1 MLRTAL
7 LRAAGSFTLALA
19 TASGGTS
26 AHAQRPAAAATF
38 DHSAFDRLLRAHVAN
53 GLVDYDAFARDT
65 AFDGYLHRLA
75 AFDPAGLP
83 RNEQVAFWINA
94 YNAYTIRLII
104 QHHERTSIRNI
115 DKTLGFVKAD
125 GPWKER
131 LAVVGGV
138 AYGLDDLE
146 QGILRPRYH
155 EPRIHVALVCA
166 AMGCPPLRN
175 EAYTGVR
182 LDEQLDDQARTFL
195 LHSPTK
201 NRVDVATR
209 TVFLS
214 PIFVEFRDYIRDF
227 GGTEASVGRFVAGY
241 YPPGPA
247 RDLLL
252 SGDFRVERT
261 EYDWTL
267 NSRANALRSTP

>member
-83 RNEQVAFWINA
+83 RDEQVAFWINA

-166 AMGCPPLRN
+166 AMGCPPLRS
-175 EAYTGVR
+175 EAYSGAR
-182 LDEQLDDQARTFL
+182 LDDQLDDQARTFL
-195 LHSPTK
+195 LHSPTR
-201 NRVDVATR
+201 NRVDVATQ

-214 PIFVEFRDYIRDF
+214 PIFVEFHDYIRDF
-227 GGTEASVGRFVAGY
+227 GGSEASVGRFVARY

-261 EYDWTL
+261 AYDWTL
-267 NSRANALRSTP
+267 NSQANARRGTP